1 VSESLAQTVAVYS
14 AGLAVLC
21 LVAALRG
28 RALGRAHAGAT
39 VVLAAGAA
47 LNALIAVAGV
57 AAGARPAEAVPF
69 AGYLLLSVVAAPA
82 GWAYARSAARG
93 WDSATLAL
101 ATGALFVIC
110 VRLERTW
117 G

>member
-1 VSESLAQTVAVYS
+1 VSESLAHTVALYA
-14 AGLAVLC
+14 AGLAVFSLATA
-21 LVAALRG
+21 VRG

-39 VVLAAGAA
+39 VVLGAGAA
-47 LNALIAVAGV
+47 LDALIAVAAV
-57 AAGARPAEAVPF
+57 AAGERPDEAVPF
-69 AGYLLLSVVAAPA
+69 AGYLLLSVVAAPV
-82 GWAYARSAARG
+82 GWRYARSAARG

-110 VRLERTW
+110 VRLQRTW